1 MSADGRYEASRPKTS
16 EEEVEEDVTKV
27 RIAKERADNR
37 STTHPGPIPN
47 SANLLPS
54 FSKHPSL
61 IQRMDSQ
68 SHSSPLVVENNY
80 VLMRK

>member
-1 MSADGRYEASRPKTS
+1 MNADGRYEASRPKTS

-27 RIAKERADNR
+27 RITQERADSR

-54 FSKHPSL
+54 CSKHPSP
-61 IQRMDSQ
+61 IPRVDNQ
-68 SHSSPLVVENNY
+68 SHSSHLVVGNNY
-80 VLMRK
+80 VSMRK